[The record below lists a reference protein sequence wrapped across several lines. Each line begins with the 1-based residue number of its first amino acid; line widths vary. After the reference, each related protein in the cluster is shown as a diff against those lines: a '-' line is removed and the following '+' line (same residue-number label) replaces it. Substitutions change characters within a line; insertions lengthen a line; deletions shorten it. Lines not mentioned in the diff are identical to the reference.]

1 MTQPARAM
9 DKQFIVGV
17 DIGGTNTRV
26 ALSLLGQPDHILE
39 HYTFQTP
46 AEEGP
51 DHFLT
56 MLEQGVQ
63 HCIEKA
69 KVQQEAIKGI
79 GCALP
84 GITNAHTGTALFVS
98 NLRGWDGFHLA
109 GELIQRFG
117 VHAVVDNDVNA
128 AALGEFRYGAGKGS
142 HSLIYFTISTGIAAG
157 IVLEGKVWR
166 GFNHG
171 AGELGFFVPDPAH
184 IDADWHP
191 NGCLE
196 LTSAGVGLA
205 KQWKKLHPGNGQS
218 ITAVDVFEAARNG
231 NAEAIKIVERA
242 ADYLALSVV
251 AICTLIDPECIVFS
265 GSIAQHQSI
274 LIDRC
279 REVATFQVPSVPSM
293 VLSELHG
300 DAPMIGALARISEE
314 LS

>member
-1 MTQPARAM
+1 M

-26 ALSLLGQPDHILE
+26 ALAPVGEPGNILE
-39 HYTFQTP
+39 HHTFDTP
-46 AEEGP
+46 ATEGP
-51 DHFLT
+51 GHFLE
-56 MLEQGVQ
+56 MLEKGIQYTVQ
-63 HCIEKA
+63 KSSLPN
-69 KVQQEAIKGI
+69 EAVKGI

-166 GFNHG
+166 GFNHA
-171 AGELGFFVPDPAH
+171 AGELGFFIPDPKH
-184 IDADWHP
+184 IDTDWQP

-205 KQWKKLHPGNGQS
+205 RQWKDLNPGYNGPVS
-218 ITAVDVFEAARNG
+218 AIDVFEAVKQGDPR
-231 NAEAIKIVERA
+231 AISIVDRA
-242 ADYLALSVV
+242 SNYLALSVV

-265 GSIAQHQSI
+265 GSIAQHQPF
-274 LIDRC
+274 LLERC
-279 REVATFQVPSVPSM
+279 KEVASLALPSVPNM

-314 LS
+314 LG

>member
-1 MTQPARAM
+1 M
-9 DKQFIVGV
+9 DKLFIVGV

-26 ALSLLGQPDHILE
+26 ALAPLGEPDRILE
-39 HYTFQTP
+39 HHTFKTP
-46 AEEGP
+46 AVEGP
-51 DHFLT
+51 GHFLS
-56 MLEQGVQ
+56 MLEQGVD
-63 HCIEKA
+63 HCLNKS
-69 KVQQEAIKGI
+69 KLPKDAIKGI

-117 VHAVVDNDVNA
+117 IHAVVDNDVNA

-166 GFNHG
+166 GFNHA
-171 AGELGFFVPDPAH
+171 AGELGFFIPDPEH
-184 IDADWHP
+184 IDTDWQP

-205 KQWKKLHPGNGQS
+205 KQWQDLNPERS
-218 ITAVDVFEAARNG
+218 EPVSAIDVFDAMQEGDQR
-231 NAEAIKIVERA
+231 AISIVKRA
-242 ADYLALSVV
+242 ANYLALSVIG
-251 AICTLIDPECIVFS
+251 ICTMIDPERIVFS
-265 GSIAQHQSI
+265 GSIAQHQPF

-279 REVATFQVPSVPSM
+279 KEVAALALPSVPSM
-293 VLSELHG
+293 VLSELYG
-300 DAPMIGALARISEE
+300 DAPLIGALARISEE
-314 LS
+314 LG

>member
-1 MTQPARAM
+1 M
-9 DKQFIVGV
+9 DKQYIVGV

-26 ALSLLGQPDHILE
+26 ALAELGQPDQILE
-39 HYTFQTP
+39 HNVFNTP
-46 AEEGP
+46 AEKGP
-51 DHFLT
+51 AHFMDKLDKS
-56 MLEQGVQ
+56 LRQ
-63 HCIEKA
+63 CL
-69 KVQQEAIKGI
+69 QQADLSIDAIGGI

-128 AALGEFRYGAGKGS
+128 AALGEFRYGAGKKS
-142 HSLIYFTISTGIAAG
+142 QSLIYFTISTGIAAG

-171 AGELGFFVPDPAH
+171 AGELGFFIPDSQH
-184 IDADWHP
+184 IDTDWQP

-205 KQWKKLHPGNGQS
+205 RQWKELNPGIEGPIS
-218 ITAVDVFEAARNG
+218 AIHVFEAANEGDKR
-231 NAEAIKIVERA
+231 AAAIIERA
-242 ADYLALSVV
+242 SNYLALSVV

-265 GSIAQHQSI
+265 GSIAQHQPI
-274 LIDRC
+274 LLERC
-279 REVATFQVPSVPSM
+279 KEVVTFTVPSVPQM
-293 VLSELHG
+293 VLSELDG
-300 DAPMIGALARISEE
+300 DAPMIGSLARISEE

>member
-1 MTQPARAM
+1 M

-26 ALSLLGQPDHILE
+26 ALAPLGQPNSILE
-39 HYTFQTP
+39 HHTFKTP
-46 AEEGP
+46 ATEGP
-51 DHFLT
+51 VHFLE
-56 MLEQGVQ
+56 MLEKGIQYTLQ
-63 HCIEKA
+63 KSSLPR
-69 KVQQEAIKGI
+69 EAVKGI

-128 AALGEFRYGAGKGS
+128 AALGEFRYGAGGGS

-166 GFNHG
+166 GFNHA
-171 AGELGFFVPDPAH
+171 AGELGFFIPDPEH
-184 IDADWHP
+184 INTDWHP

-205 KQWKKLHPGNGQS
+205 RQWEDLNPNRNGPVS
-218 ITAVDVFEAARNG
+218 AIDVFDAVKEGDPRAVS
-231 NAEAIKIVERA
+231 IVERA
-242 ADYLALSVV
+242 SNYLALSVV

-265 GSIAQHQSI
+265 GSIAQHQPF
-274 LIDRC
+274 LLDRC
-279 REVATFQVPSVPSM
+279 KEVAKLALPSVPHM

-314 LS
+314 LG